1 MRFYTQ
7 SHPHY
12 CGIDLHTQVMYLCI
26 MNAAGKIVLH
36 RNMKADPKRF
46 LGAVAPFRD
55 NLVVGVECIFCWY
68 WLADLCAREGIT
80 FVLGHALYMKAIHGG
95 KVKNDRIDSEKIA
108 ALLRGGM
115 FPLAYVYPAE
125 MRSTRDLLRR
135 RQYLVHRRAELLA
148 HIQNTNSQYNLPQ
161 FAKKLD
167 RKSNRIDIAQRF
179 EDPAVRKS
187 IEVDIAFLDRL
198 GELIR
203 ELEAYLLRNVKVHDP
218 RSWYRLQSVPG
229 VGEVLALVMLYEIQD
244 IGRFPTVQQ
253 FCSYARLVKG
263 AKESAG
269 KKAGTMGKKI
279 GNAHLK
285 WAFSEAVCLMM
296 RELPQAKAYVE
307 KHGKTHG
314 KGKAMSILAH
324 KLGRAVYFLLKRNDA
339 FDVKY
344 FFAS

>member
-68 WLADLCAREGIT
+68 WLADVWAREGIT

-148 HIQNTNSQYNLPQ
+148 HIQNTNSNIIPWSQ
-161 FAKKLD
+161 
-167 RKSNRIDIAQRF
+167 
-179 EDPAVRKS
+179 VR
-187 IEVDIAFLDRL
+187 
-198 GELIR
+198 
-203 ELEAYLLRNVKVHDP
+203 
-218 RSWYRLQSVPG
+218 
-229 VGEVLALVMLYEIQD
+229 
-244 IGRFPTVQQ
+244 
-253 FCSYARLVKG
+253 
-263 AKESAG
+263 
-269 KKAGTMGKKI
+269 
-279 GNAHLK
+279 
-285 WAFSEAVCLMM
+285 
-296 RELPQAKAYVE
+296 
-307 KHGKTHG
+307 
-314 KGKAMSILAH
+314 ILA
-324 KLGRAVYFLLKRNDA
+324 GPSRSSPIVAVNSLTGCG
-339 FDVKY
+339 VH
-344 FFAS
+344 S

>member
-1 MRFYTQ
+1 
-7 SHPHY
+7 
-12 CGIDLHTQVMYLCI
+12 
-26 MNAAGKIVLH
+26 
-36 RNMKADPKRF
+36 
-46 LGAVAPFRD
+46 
-55 NLVVGVECIFCWY
+55 
-68 WLADLCAREGIT
+68 
-80 FVLGHALYMKAIHGG
+80 
-95 KVKNDRIDSEKIA
+95 
-108 ALLRGGM
+108 
-115 FPLAYVYPAE
+115 
-125 MRSTRDLLRR
+125 
-135 RQYLVHRRAELLA
+135 LA

-167 RKSNRIDIAQRF
+167 RKSNRIDVAQRF

-187 IEVDIAFLDRL
+187 IEVDIALLDRL

-229 VGEVLALVMLYEIQD
+229 IGEVLALVMLYEIQD

-263 AKESAG
+263 TKESAG

-314 KGKAMSILAH
+314 KGKAMSMLAH